1 MGLFTFLNRGTSSGS
16 SGGSSFG
23 SGPSG
28 VNLSGL
34 GGGGAASSS
43 QDQGLPDRFD
53 LNKTF
58 NDWSGSTAGIFG
70 ELGKAPAKFAE
81 TPFSFG
87 HQLVTRAASFIPG
100 GSDALQAAGSAVA
113 PVAGFA
119 GDVMNR
125 VSNFVPALINS
136 EDANLFKA
144 IGDLPGNTPLSPEVL
159 LQHGIAPKIENTGGW
174 WGLGALGI
182 TGHVKTVDEFKSELM
197 KRGFFS
203 DATGQSIDPNGLL
216 QQLRGGRS
224 VYDFGSK
231 AINDNPLV
239 DMAGRLATD
248 PSNAL
253 FLIPGAGLVKGAAL
267 ATKGAEAAK
276 MGAEGGNIGMRVLE
290 MVGRVVPRSRLIEAG
305 AIAPKLPSPI
315 IAAEALAR
323 GLTSMG
329 TLKGAGLFLKE
340 GATSGS
346 RLGLSVLRT
355 ATDVPGYLRAA
366 EGATGLAKTV
376 SRARSFTRASTALG
390 ATNLAFNRLSNTAN
404 NLLGGNV
411 PILKD
416 IAQFSADVENDRP
429 LSNNSAW
436 MLASAIAFPYG
447 EVAGEIKAKV
457 GAEKVRALGRNAYDP
472 LVRLA
477 GSHEKLLTGVGG
489 PDALR
494 GLADF
499 ADKQH
504 MKQLYGDKPI
514 QNMAGAQSNP
524 DLAVRTDITGKVLQ
538 DLVNRARE
546 NGTVNGNTRA
556 TALQDWA
563 LQQGGFADKPIDY
576 RPTFQDIMERWKQYM
591 PVQHLNDQL
600 MNQAGLIVGLTDVLH
615 TEHIDAVHTMLKA
628 AVGPGDTV
636 PKKAIMSAVG
646 DFPQINMKDTKGYW
660 AKLALPDV
668 PDPTWNSVR
677 AKLNAQR
684 ADAVPIKEYYAD
696 AIANEKA
703 AAADIPPPDT
713 SVQSSQKIDQLR
725 ADAATTVDANG
736 TILPDQ
742 VDRAH
747 AIQKNLE
754 DQLAKL
760 NNVEWIDRGQKEKA
774 AGLDPALS
782 RSMQDEASKAIGVDV
797 PATLDAAGPTFQA
810 QMDNLSY
817 KVAQVNPTY
826 AAKRAPTDALIAQL
840 RPDDPQFLAAVQGH
854 TALGDWLATDGPL
867 APVGRFMDALFSPV
881 RQHEMSR
888 LGRQELYNQFISR
901 STKGAKVEAKDI
913 DAWLGKLEDRV
924 KATTFTLLHNTV

>member
-1 MGLFTFLNRGTSSGS
+1 
-16 SGGSSFG
+16 
-23 SGPSG
+23 

-457 GAEKVRALGRNAYDP
+457 SGSAIYTVDLKIVPVDKARWRSICTDCSGSIDSLVELLQGRLSKGVMERICRQETGLFPSPAEI
-472 LVRLA
+472 
-477 GSHEKLLTGVGG
+477 KLSCSCPDWADMCKHAAAVLYGVGARLDRQRDG
-489 PDALR
+489 AGVAVDDGLGLELR
-494 GLADF
+494 
-499 ADKQH
+499 Q
-504 MKQLYGDKPI
+504 GD
-514 QNMAGAQSNP
+514 G
-524 DLAVRTDITGKVLQ
+524 VHVGRV
-538 DLVNRARE
+538 
-546 NGTVNGNTRA
+546 TR
-556 TALQDWA
+556 
-563 LQQGGFADKPIDY
+563 
-576 RPTFQDIMERWKQYM
+576 
-591 PVQHLNDQL
+591 
-600 MNQAGLIVGLTDVLH
+600 
-615 TEHIDAVHTMLKA
+615 
-628 AVGPGDTV
+628 
-636 PKKAIMSAVG
+636 
-646 DFPQINMKDTKGYW
+646 
-660 AKLALPDV
+660 
-668 PDPTWNSVR
+668 
-677 AKLNAQR
+677 QR
-684 ADAVPIKEYYAD
+684 ADLI
-696 AIANEKA
+696 
-703 AAADIPPPDT
+703 
-713 SVQSSQKIDQLR
+713 
-725 ADAATTVDANG
+725 
-736 TILPDQ
+736 
-742 VDRAH
+742 
-747 AIQKNLE
+747 
-754 DQLAKL
+754 
-760 NNVEWIDRGQKEKA
+760 RGQCA
-774 AGLDPALS
+774 VVDPHVAHLAL
-782 RSMQDEASKAIGVDV
+782 EV
-797 PATLDAAGPTFQA
+797 
-810 QMDNLSY
+810 
-817 KVAQVNPTY
+817 
-826 AAKRAPTDALIAQL
+826 
-840 RPDDPQFLAAVQGH
+840 
-854 TALGDWLATDGPL
+854 
-867 APVGRFMDALFSPV
+867 PVG
-881 RQHEMSR
+881 
-888 LGRQELYNQFISR
+888 
-901 STKGAKVEAKDI
+901 
-913 DAWLGKLEDRV
+913 
-924 KATTFTLLHNTV
+924 